1 MVCTPN
7 KATVVPGRIHIRSED
22 LRHMPGAQNVVA
34 DTLSRPPPLT
44 LTCNSIASPA
54 PSPSRDPQ
62 STASTVDFLEMARA
76 QKTCPDVQKMQS
88 STSLRIHQL
97 QVEGT
102 SLLCDVTTGVPRPL
116 VPTSWRPTVF
126 SAVHSLA
133 LPGIRGTRR
142 LISARYLWSKMA
154 TDVAQ

>member
-44 LTCNSIASPA
+44 LTCNSISSPA

-62 STASTVDFLEMARA
+62 STASIVDFLEMARA

-102 SLLCDVTTGVPRPL
+102 SLLCDVTT
-116 VPTSWRPTVF
+116 VF

-133 LPGIRGTRR
+133 LPGICGTRQ
-142 LISARYLWSKMA
+142 LISARYVWSKMA